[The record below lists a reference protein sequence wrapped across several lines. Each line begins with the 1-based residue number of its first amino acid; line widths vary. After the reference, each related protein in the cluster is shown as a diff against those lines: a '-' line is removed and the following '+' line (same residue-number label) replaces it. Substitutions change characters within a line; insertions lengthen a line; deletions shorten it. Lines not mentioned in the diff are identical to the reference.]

1 MKTKVKRL
9 LESSID
15 CALLAVE
22 VYNKP
27 RATFRVECYIT
38 QMIMAWTKLL
48 HAYFQDKIGE
58 RYFFKKK
65 NGRYETIDG
74 ERKAWDLSK
83 SIKEYGELTEP
94 VKSNLDFFI
103 KLRNKIEHRIVD
115 KEQIGLLIFGECQ
128 SMLYNYERELVK
140 LFGNDYALNENLAY
154 SLQFSTIRTK
164 EQIKASRSM
173 LSPEIKELK
182 SFIDTYR
189 TSLAEEVFNS
199 QDFSIKLI
207 QIPRISNTN
216 RSDLAIEFV
225 NWTSL
230 SEDDKTNYEKVTVI
244 IKDKLKQRE
253 AVNPGKLK
261 PGDVLKQV
269 NEHIRIR
276 LSHYDHKCLLSVLCI
291 RPFLEFK
298 GVQDPYQT
306 NTMYC
311 HYDETHNDYVYQDA
325 WVSFLVEKINTGVL
339 TKDMWVSKFK
349 NKETIVIED
358 L

>member
-115 KEQIGLLIFGECQ
+115 KEQIGLLWRF
-128 SMLYNYERELVK
+128 
-140 LFGNDYALNENLAY
+140 
-154 SLQFSTIRTK
+154 
-164 EQIKASRSM
+164 
-173 LSPEIKELK
+173 
-182 SFIDTYR
+182 
-189 TSLAEEVFNS
+189 
-199 QDFSIKLI
+199 
-207 QIPRISNTN
+207 
-216 RSDLAIEFV
+216 
-225 NWTSL
+225 
-230 SEDDKTNYEKVTVI
+230 
-244 IKDKLKQRE
+244 
-253 AVNPGKLK
+253 
-261 PGDVLKQV
+261 
-269 NEHIRIR
+269 
-276 LSHYDHKCLLSVLCI
+276 
-291 RPFLEFK
+291 
-298 GVQDPYQT
+298 
-306 NTMYC
+306 
-311 HYDETHNDYVYQDA
+311 
-325 WVSFLVEKINTGVL
+325 
-339 TKDMWVSKFK
+339 
-349 NKETIVIED
+349 
-358 L
+358 